1 MPICLGR
8 ILPISRSLR
17 SAKLRVEL
25 LWRSRFYL
33 HDARG
38 ASTAG
43 TRCFSKCARAD
54 RTNSKKTP
62 KKTLSKKAK
71 PGVSSAS
78 QRPLPSSTK
87 TGDQGAWLEAL
98 EPFLLPQFRTSS
110 CEGDKSNLS
119 TKEKC
124 EAVTNI
130 LAEARGNNS
139 AVDVLAELGL
149 KNRRWSAVQSVVKI
163 LIEDATSRIKNDP
176 LAGLPSNLGWPTSNT
191 LEDMVFEPIELEPT
205 TSFDAASST
214 LWDDLHFDPRYTD
227 AMSTENCTAV
237 EQIWM
242 SLGSIIL
249 KAADLPREQ
258 SQEAMKNVY
267 QIIALLHNSDLVPEH
282 VYSYINNGYDSAVRR
297 PPIVHVLS
305 SRLLTTLSDAVWRA
319 HSDEVIAQAASAGAT
334 YKDLG
339 HDPPGGRFR
348 LKVQELG
355 PEVWLEFILWCCADG
370 GFARAGSWIIERM
383 RTWNTESPW
392 FAVQWMSGSGS
403 ASPKASVDWNRV
415 KLRHGGAVGLIE
427 GYSTEKPF
435 AEMESRTIS
444 VEVVLALVEA
454 SLNSRSADMPDRG
467 CTQETVLASITK
479 LLTFLEPHNLP
490 DKYFD
495 YLTVRLF
502 QPSFFEFEKDP
513 KELQMLVNR
522 LKYIRSLESTRK
534 AAGYLPSLDV
544 DSVLGQSEV
553 FAGIL
558 HQTLENFAVAG
569 RTGRAVETFTQI
581 LELIDQSKLRSIG
594 SFLHTT
600 WRQDEG
606 FFSPRR
612 FAFREEYTS
621 SHGQLPAQKLAPLL
635 DSLTDAGIT
644 ELGQWLVYSMDVD
657 GPLIPLNLYNRSS
670 LSPSLLRFATATEDH
685 ILLRDVA
692 NAVMQKPRK
701 PPVSYLRSLIDSNLL
716 LGHFDEAGKALAAL
730 TEAKGGGNSLDN
742 IATTIAAL
750 IRIESFAEHTW
761 KERRPRHL
769 SPGLSLLD
777 WLLKGDFRGTPGD
790 FRRDQ
795 IQNHRRGLASLL
807 RVVEAIPGTLLSR
820 AVRSWILKF
829 ADSNVVG
836 LHSRVF
842 DIVLSAVVEMRGARV
857 GMMLW
862 DLFCEE
868 PNSETDNDRYWFDA
882 DEMKLVSTPSGLEIQ
897 PKGSSLPGSKIRTPN
912 KMLPVKVERSRPAA
926 STEDTISMDDTNGFT
941 SFQDALGLERVNTE
955 SHAAIAG
962 GQADNGETKLD
973 DDISRSS
980 SPWVDVDE
988 SEQPFQPSN
997 NKSTT
1002 LKEDSCMSSQKPP
1015 HADITMPLLAFK
1027 DMVSESSSPDSS
1039 DDDDVVTLGSSPYHV
1054 SPVVRPTFRTL
1065 RIIIHGALQE
1075 LEAAK
1080 ALWYSE
1086 YVEGPH
1092 LNRSEVPAKANMR
1105 ALETAMTNTE
1115 LVEQWAKPLFRKF
1128 GLTDEDVA
1136 VEFGWKIGDNKG
1148 KDGLNI
1154 FSTAQL
1160 KKRYAAA
1167 KEEYEVAKTGVLS
1180 ELSEVNVSKS
1190 FLLGPIR
1197 KTQMK
1202 VHKYTKR
1209 EVAFF
1214 ENLHAEND
1222 GKSVDGNFAKEDFT
1236 TKNPSA
1242 EELGNKHTSE
1252 KS

>member
-8 ILPISRSLR
+8 ILPISRSLH
-17 SAKLRVEL
+17 SGKLRVEL
-25 LWRSRFYL
+25 LWRPRLCL
-33 HDARG
+33 HDVRDV
-38 ASTAG
+38 STAG

-54 RTNSKKTP
+54 GTNLDKTP
-62 KKTLSKKAK
+62 KKVLRKKEK
-71 PGVSSAS
+71 SGVSNTS
-78 QRPLPSSTK
+78 QRPLPSSTR
-87 TGDQGAWLEAL
+87 TGDQAAWLEAL
-98 EPFLLPQFRTSS
+98 EPFLLPQFRASS
-110 CEGDKSNLS
+110 CEGDKSKLS

-130 LAEARGNNS
+130 LAEARGNNA

-149 KNRRWSAVQSVVKI
+149 KHRRWSAVQSVVKF

-176 LAGLPSNLGWPTSNT
+176 LAGLPSNLGWPASTT
-191 LEDMVFEPIELEPT
+191 LGDMVFEPIELDRT
-205 TSFDAASST
+205 ISFDTASST
-214 LWDDLHFDPRYTD
+214 LWDELHFDPRYTD
-227 AMSTENCTAV
+227 EMSTEKCTAV

-242 SLGSIIL
+242 SLGSIVL
-249 KAADLPREQ
+249 KAADLPPEQ

-282 VYSYINNGYDSAVRR
+282 VYSYIHSSYDSAVRR
-297 PPIVHVLS
+297 PPIMHVLS

-319 HSDEVIAQAASAGAT
+319 HSDEAIAQATSAGAT

-370 GFARAGSWIIERM
+370 GFARAGSWIVERI

-392 FAVQWMSGSGS
+392 FAVRWMSGSDS

-415 KLRHGGAVGLIE
+415 KLRHGGAVGLME

-454 SLNSRSADMPDRG
+454 SLNCRSADIPGRG
-467 CTQETVLASITK
+467 CTQETALASITK
-479 LLTFLEPHNLP
+479 LLTFLEPHSLP

-495 YLTVRLF
+495 YLAVRLL
-502 QPSFFEFEKDP
+502 QPFFFEFENDTKV
-513 KELQMLVNR
+513 LQILVNR
-522 LKYIRSLESTRK
+522 LKYIRALESTRK
-534 AAGYLPSLDV
+534 AAGSLPSLEV

-569 RTGRAVETFTQI
+569 RTGRTVETFTQI

-594 SFLHTT
+594 SFLHST
-600 WRQDEG
+600 RRPDEG
-606 FFSPRR
+606 FFSPRK
-612 FAFREEYTS
+612 FAFSEEYTS

-635 DSLTDAGIT
+635 DSLTDAGMT

-657 GPLIPLNLYNRSS
+657 GPLIPLNLYSRSS

-692 NAVMQKPRK
+692 DAVMQNPRK
-701 PPVSYLRSLIDSNLL
+701 PPVSYLRGLTDANLL
-716 LGHFDEAGKALAAL
+716 RGDFDEAGEALAAL
-730 TEAKGGGNSLDN
+730 TEAKGGGNSLGN
-742 IATTIAAL
+742 IATIIAQI
-750 IRIESFAEHTW
+750 IRIESFAKHTW
-761 KERRPRHL
+761 KERRARHL
-769 SPGLSLLD
+769 LPGLSLLD

-790 FRRDQ
+790 FRRNQ
-795 IQNHRRGLASLL
+795 TKNHRRGLASLL
-807 RVVEAIPGTLLSR
+807 RVVEAIPGTLLSP
-820 AVRSWILKF
+820 AARSWILTF
-829 ADSNVVG
+829 ADSNVVS
-836 LHSRVF
+836 LHSRSF
-842 DIVLSAVVEMRGARV
+842 DTVLSAVVETRGARV

-868 PNSETDNDRYWFDA
+868 PTLEAEHDRHWVDA
-882 DEMKLVSTPSGLEIQ
+882 GEMKLVPTPNGLEIQ
-897 PKGSSLPGSKIRTPN
+897 PKESPLPGSRVRTPN
-912 KMLPVKVERSRPAA
+912 KILPVKVERSKPIATTDDA
-926 STEDTISMDDTNGFT
+926 MSIDDTNGST
-941 SFQDALGLERVNTE
+941 SFDYAFGLDRLNTG

-962 GQADNGETKLD
+962 GQADNEETKLD
-973 DDISRSS
+973 DDISRFSGA
-980 SPWVDVDE
+980 WVGVDD
-988 SEQPFQPSN
+988 SEQPFQPSGT
-997 NKSTT
+997 KSTT
-1002 LKEDSCMSSQKPP
+1002 LREDSRVSSLEPP
-1015 HADITMPLLAFK
+1015 SADITMPLPGFK
-1027 DMVSESSSPDSS
+1027 DMISETFSPDST
-1039 DDDDVVTLGSSPYHV
+1039 DDDEVVPLEPSPYHA

-1080 ALWYSE
+1080 ALWYTEDIENPTVNISE
-1086 YVEGPH
+1086 I
-1092 LNRSEVPAKANMR
+1092 PAKANMR
-1105 ALETAMTNTE
+1105 ALETAMTNVE

-1136 VEFGWKIGDNKG
+1136 VEFGWKIGDKE

-1167 KEEYEVAKTGVLS
+1167 KTEYQLAKMGMLAD
-1180 ELSEVNVSKS
+1180 LSEVNVRKS
-1190 FLLGPIR
+1190 FLAGPIR
-1197 KTQMK
+1197 KTEGK

-1209 EVAFF
+1209 ELAFYF
-1214 ENLHAEND
+1214 NENAKKD
-1222 GKSVDGNFAKEDFT
+1222 GSSV
-1236 TKNPSA
+1236 
-1242 EELGNKHTSE
+1242 
-1252 KS
+1252 